1 MEDDVTDIVTVTF
14 AADTQNVA
22 LARTVAAAMAARAD
36 LPLDRLEDVR
46 LAVDEAATEV
56 IASAAEGATVTC
68 AFDHD
73 DSVLY
78 VTVQAPTT
86 ATEPPSP
93 TSFGWTVLS
102 ALVDSASAE
111 IVDGVMSIR
120 LQVSSDL
127 VDV

>member
-1 MEDDVTDIVTVTF
+1 MTDIVTVTF

-36 LPLDRLEDVR
+36 LPLDQLEDVR
-46 LAVDEAATEV
+46 LAVDEAVTEV
-56 IASAAEGATVTC
+56 IASAVDGATVTC
-68 AFDHD
+68 AFDYD

-86 ATEPPSP
+86 ATEPPS
-93 TSFGWTVLS
+93 TSSFGWTVLR
-102 ALVDSASAE
+102 ALVDSASAD
-111 IVDGVMSIR
+111 VMDGVLSIR

>member
-1 MEDDVTDIVTVTF
+1 MTDIVTVTF
-14 AADTQNVA
+14 AADTQNVS

-36 LPLDRLEDVR
+36 LPLDQLEDVR
-46 LAVDEAATEV
+46 LAVDEAVTEV
-56 IASAAEGATVTC
+56 VKSASDGSTVTC

-78 VTVQAPTT
+78 ITVQAQTD
-86 ATEPPSP
+86 ASEPPST

-102 ALVDSASAE
+102 ALVDSATAE
-111 IVDGVMSIR
+111 VRDGVLSIR

>member
-1 MEDDVTDIVTVTF
+1 MTDIVTVTF

-36 LPLDRLEDVR
+36 LPLDQLEDVR

-56 IASAAEGATVTC
+56 ISSASQGATVTC

-73 DSVLY
+73 DAVLY
-78 VTVQAPTT
+78 VTVSAPTS
-86 ATEPPSP
+86 ATEPPSR

-102 ALVDSASAE
+102 ALVDSATAE
-111 IVDGVMSIR
+111 IIDGTLSIR

>member
-1 MEDDVTDIVTVTF
+1 MTDIVTVTF

-36 LPLDRLEDVR
+36 LPLDQLEDVR
-46 LAVDEAATEV
+46 LAVDEAVTEV
-56 IASAAEGATVTC
+56 ISSAAEGATVTC
-68 AFDHD
+68 AFDND
-73 DSVLY
+73 GAVLY
-78 VTVQAPTT
+78 VTVQARTT
-86 ATEPPSP
+86 ATEPPST

-102 ALVDSASAE
+102 ALVDSATADV
-111 IVDGVMSIR
+111 VDGILSIR

>member
-1 MEDDVTDIVTVTF
+1 MTDIVTVTF

-36 LPLDRLEDVR
+36 LPLDQLEDVR
-46 LAVDEAATEV
+46 LAVDEAVTEV
-56 IASAAEGATVTC
+56 IASAVEGATVTC
-68 AFDHD
+68 AFDYD

-78 VTVQAPTT
+78 VTVQAPTA
-86 ATEPPSP
+86 ATEPPS
-93 TSFGWTVLS
+93 TSSFGWTVLR
-102 ALVDSASAE
+102 ALVDSASAD
-111 IVDGVMSIR
+111 VMDGVLSIR

>member
-1 MEDDVTDIVTVTF
+1 MTDIVTVTF

-36 LPLDRLEDVR
+36 LPLDQLEDVR
-46 LAVDEAATEV
+46 LAVDEAVTEA
-56 IASAAEGATVTC
+56 ITAAREGAQITC

-73 DSVLY
+73 DAVLY
-78 VTVQAPTT
+78 VTVQVPTD
-86 ATEPPSP
+86 AIAPPST

-102 ALVDSASAE
+102 ALVDSASADV
-111 IVDGVMSIR
+111 VDGVLRIR
-120 LQVSSDL
+120 LHVTSDL